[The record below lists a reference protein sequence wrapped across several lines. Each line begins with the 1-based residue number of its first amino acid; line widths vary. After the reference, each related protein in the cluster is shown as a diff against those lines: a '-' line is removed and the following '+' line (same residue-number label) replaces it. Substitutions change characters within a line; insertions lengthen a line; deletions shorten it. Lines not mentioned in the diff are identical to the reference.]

1 MRIDEQIKIIC
12 VKNDLSMA
20 EIARR
25 LGITPQAFSQK
36 IKRGTFSLND
46 LDDIATV
53 AGCRLECNFVLVT
66 GERISIM

>member
-36 IKRGTFSLND
+36 IKRGTFSLDD

-53 AGCRLECNFVLVT
+53 TDCRLECNFVLVT
-66 GERISIM
+66 GERINIK